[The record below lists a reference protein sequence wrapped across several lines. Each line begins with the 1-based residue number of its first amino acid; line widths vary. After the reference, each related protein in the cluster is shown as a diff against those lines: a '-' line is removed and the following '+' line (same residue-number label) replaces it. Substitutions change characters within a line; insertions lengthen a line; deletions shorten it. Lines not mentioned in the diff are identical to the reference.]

1 MAGSA
6 AGPKQVVTAAARKER
21 TAPVGVVAGVSLGEL
36 AGDPDRVAVNGSR
49 AVVAPARSDRIG
61 KPLLL
66 VAGETVVTRSST
78 RRDDV
83 RVADAERPIY
93 GRIRRT
99 RIRRGVCVR
108 ERHYA
113 TASCGDAN
121 RRICEGSAGNAVG
134 ALHDELAVGR
144 IQDVPRDPG
153 PVVGRVTI
161 EADAG
166 VECAPELTV
175 GEHDLLHAG
184 VIRVGARNYFRP
196 SRVSGGADEQ
206 LPAARGHAVEEQCR
220 LVVQAVALC
229 NIRCGSLVSGRTR
242 AGLHLLW
249 RDSVLADGY
258 EVVAQAK
265 RWRRC
270 VKRRRIRQRP
280 SHDLCG

>member
-6 AGPKQVVTAAARKER
+6 AGPKQVVAAAARKER

-121 RRICEGSAGNAVG
+121 RRICEGSAGNTIRP
-134 ALHDELAVGR
+134 LHDDLAVSR
-144 IQDVPRDPG
+144 VEDVPRDSS
-153 PVVGRVTI
+153 PVGVGS
-161 EADAG
+161 EADG
-166 VECAPELTV
+166 SVERAPELTV
-175 GEHDLLHAG
+175 GVHHLLHPG
-184 VIRVGARNYFRP
+184 VVRVGARNNFGP
-196 SRVSGGADEQ
+196 GGMGGCPD
-206 LPAARGHAVEEQCR
+206 
-220 LVVQAVALC
+220 
-229 NIRCGSLVSGRTR
+229 
-242 AGLHLLW
+242 
-249 RDSVLADGY
+249 
-258 EVVAQAK
+258 
-265 RWRRC
+265 
-270 VKRRRIRQRP
+270 
-280 SHDLCG
+280 